1 MAFSADGSRI
11 VSACEKDVRTWDPAT
26 GKELAVSAGIGGVVV
41 AVSPDGKSLAVAVRT
56 GPSTARDSL
65 TLLDAATG
73 QKRFTVEAYPDWDR
87 KTTYRPTING
97 LAFSP
102 DGKRVASAGSV
113 GGRWIAEGVV
123 SVWDAATG
131 KALRRF
137 EKLTTSASAYDFVL
151 LARRQEDPDTLFF
164 SRRLAMEG
172 DTELGLLVKNTID
185 AIELPVLDLN
195 SLKPV
200 NVLARM
206 RHRLAH
212 R

>member
-1 MAFSADGSRI
+1 MKPSPFLLPRPVGDLLAKLPAYPGSLLF
-11 VSACEKDVRTWDPAT
+11 VTA
-26 GKELAVSAGIGGVVV
+26 LNV
-41 AVSPDGKSLAVAVRT
+41 ALSRQLSPDVTQMLVGKKLRLRVTDAQWAFDFEWRGQRFVATQNT
-56 GPSTARDSL
+56 GGADL
-65 TLLDAATG
+65 T
-73 QKRFTVEAYPDWDR
+73 
-87 KTTYRPTING
+87 I
-97 LAFSP
+97 
-102 DGKRVASAGSV
+102 
-113 GGRWIAEGVV
+113 
-123 SVWDAATG
+123 
-131 KALRRF
+131 
-137 EKLTTSASAYDFVL
+137 SASAYDFVL

-185 AIELPVLDLN
+185 AIELPVLDLE